1 MAERSAGIAEDR
13 RVAFRIGI
21 NIGDIIVEGD
31 DIFGDGVNVA
41 ARLQEIGAPGGICIS
56 SRVHDD
62 VRDRLDIAFDDGG
75 TQTLKNIARPV
86 QVWRWQPGTA
96 VWPRSTTAPTA
107 LKGCPFDIPRISPVD
122 HKS

>member
-1 MAERSAGIAEDR
+1 
-13 RVAFRIGI
+13 VGI

-41 ARLQEIGAPGGICIS
+41 ARLQEIAPSGGICIS

-62 VRDRLDIAFDDGG
+62 VRDRLGTPFDDGG

-86 QVWRWQPGTA
+86 QVWRWQPTA
-96 VWPRSTTAPTA
+96 EAVPKPTPPPTA
-107 LKGCPFDIPRISPVD
+107 LPLPDKPSIAVLPFQNMSDDPE
-122 HKS
+122 